1 MQGLVDNK
9 KEYTKYLQDSLT
21 IPIAEKIKNYYD
33 LSLENKS
40 GLKGFQKELNKI
52 KEWNNNYIDTICSEI
67 LKKSK
72 YKNLD
77 KLYKYVIITSVKIK
91 IYEYKDQIEDVN
103 IKYLSMQDYIHKCFI
118 NIATWAWKNPF
129 LFFKQNIRE
138 TEIQNNYNIIEKN
151 IRKII
156 KNTLMECIPIDSIIE
171 QIEEKNKNN
180 TNINQFVESNTTDD
194 NNDDIDLIQ
203 LNEDNNK
210 NEIINNKINNN
221 ETFTSSLLS
230 AITRNTSKLNRFL
243 TKSNDNI
250 NNDLEK
256 KKEEEK
262 LNEYNEIISDADSE
276 YNKEDD
282 NNKNDIENDIK
293 NHENDI
299 ENDIENDENDKND
312 IENDENDENDEN
324 NENDENDITV
334 TDMDKIREKYNNMNS
349 DSESNNSSDNNLD
362 NKKFLSDNSYDTSSS
377 LSDSDNEYTVKV
389 KKMY

>member
-9 KEYTKYLQDSLT
+9 KEYTKYIQESLT
-21 IPIAEKIKNYYD
+21 ISMAEKIKNYYD

-52 KEWNNNYIDTICSEI
+52 KEWNNNYIDEVYSEI

-91 IYEYKDQIEDVN
+91 IYEYKDQIDDVN
-103 IKYLSMQDYIHKCFI
+103 IKYVSIEDYIHKCFV
-118 NIATWAWKNPF
+118 NIAIWAWKNPF
-129 LFFKQNIRE
+129 LFFKHNIRE

-156 KNTLMECIPIDSIIE
+156 KNTLMECIPIDTIIE
-171 QIEEKNKNN
+171 QIEEKNKDN
-180 TNINQFVESNTTDD
+180 TNINQFVEVNITDND
-194 NNDDIDLIQ
+194 NKDDKNNETDLMK

-210 NEIINNKINNN
+210 NEIIDNKINNN
-221 ETFTSSLLS
+221 ETFTTALLS

-243 TKSNDNI
+243 TKSNNNI
-250 NNDLEK
+250 NDDLEE
-256 KKEEEK
+256 KKEDAELK
-262 LNEYNEIISDADSE
+262 EYDEIISDPDTENNEIISDPYTE
-276 YNKEDD
+276 
-282 NNKNDIENDIK
+282 NNNS
-293 NHENDI
+293 
-299 ENDIENDENDKND
+299 
-312 IENDENDENDEN
+312 ENDEN
-324 NENDENDITV
+324 NNSENDENNIQNDENNIVNVDNNITV
-334 TDMDKIREKYNNMNS
+334 NDMNIIRERYNNMDS
-349 DSESNNSSDNNLD
+349 DSESNNSSH

-377 LSDSDNEYTVKV
+377 VSDSENEYNVKV